1 MADQSSP
8 HFPML
13 KIHRNGPCR
22 HMYLDS
28 RAGPTRSR
36 GCEALGSQVHSGVG
50 RKARTGWALVS
61 AVAKRGTVTP
71 GKPGIMREAAIACAT

>member
-28 RAGPTRSR
+28 RAGPNCSR

-50 RKARTGWALVS
+50 RKLKATSPLQT
-61 AVAKRGTVTP
+61 RGLMGTTV
-71 GKPGIMREAAIACAT
+71 IIIVIYF